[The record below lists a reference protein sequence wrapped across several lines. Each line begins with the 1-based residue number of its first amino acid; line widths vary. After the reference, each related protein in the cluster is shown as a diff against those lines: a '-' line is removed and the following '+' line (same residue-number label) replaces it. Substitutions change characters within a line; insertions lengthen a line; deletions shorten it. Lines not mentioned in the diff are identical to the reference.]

1 LLKLRNP
8 WGEKEWNGRAS
19 ESDAQFWKKMNPFD
33 VDRLGHSFENDGTFF
48 MLWEDFVQ
56 YFNMLDICRIN
67 DNAHYFSHQT
77 EYIDDQAKMIEF

>member
-33 VDRLGHSFENDGTFF
+33 VDRLGYSFQNDGTFF
-48 MLWEDFVQ
+48 MLWEDFV
-56 YFNMLDICRIN
+56 
-67 DNAHYFSHQT
+67 
-77 EYIDDQAKMIEF
+77 